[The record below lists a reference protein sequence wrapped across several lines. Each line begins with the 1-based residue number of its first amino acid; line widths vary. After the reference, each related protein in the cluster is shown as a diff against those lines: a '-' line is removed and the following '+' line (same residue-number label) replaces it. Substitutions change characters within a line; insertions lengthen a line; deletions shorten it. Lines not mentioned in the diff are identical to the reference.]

1 MKKLLLSFATAL
13 VAIAAMAFEA
23 PEAGYWLVMYDQF
36 GNEEAYQLNLGSDG
50 SYTTTVTLNYE
61 KWGEFYWNPNLS
73 DAQNEANR
81 PVVPFFFV
89 VNGVSL
95 GAPTDMQATLM
106 GESANTMSNPLLE
119 NENLYMYTV
128 PVGYSYTLGVFVQ
141 NPNTDEEAYYV
152 YCAQGPRTG
161 IDEVNA
167 NKAVAGVRF
176 FNMAGQEMQ
185 EANGMTIVV
194 TTYTD
199 GTTSAVK
206 VMK

>member
-23 PEAGYWLVMYDQF
+23 PETGYWLVMYDQF
-36 GNEEAYQLNLGSDG
+36 DNEEAFQLNPGTDG

-61 KWGEFYWNPNLS
+61 KWGQFYWDENLS

-81 PVVPFFFV
+81 PRVPYFFV
-89 VNGVSL
+89 VNGVRMGGETNL
-95 GAPTDMQATLM
+95 QETLM
-106 GESANTMSNPLLE
+106 GEAAHTMANPLME
-119 NENLYMYTV
+119 NENMYTV
-128 PVGYSYTLGVFVQ
+128 PVGFAYTLGVYIQ
-141 NPNTDEEAYYV
+141 NPGTEEEAYYV

-161 IDEVNA
+161 LDEVNA
-167 NKAVAGVRF
+167 NKAGAGVRY

-194 TTYTD
+194 TTYAD

-206 VMK
+206 VVK

>member
-23 PEAGYWLVMYDQF
+23 PETGYWLVMYDQF
-36 GNEEAYQLNLGSDG
+36 NNEEPFQLNLGSDG

-61 KWGEFYWNPNLS
+61 KWGQFYWDENLS

-81 PVVPFFFV
+81 PAVPFFFV
-89 VNGVSL
+89 VNGVRL
-95 GAPTDMQATLM
+95 GAEYDMQATLM
-106 GESANTMSNPLLE
+106 GESAHTMANPLLE
-119 NENLYMYTV
+119 TEYMYTV
-128 PVGYSYTLGVFVQ
+128 PVGYAYTLGVYVQ
-141 NPNTDEEAYYV
+141 NPYTEDEAYFV

-161 IDEVNA
+161 IEEMNA
-167 NKAVAGVRF
+167 DKAVAGVRF

-206 VMK
+206 VVK